1 MTAGPGASEPV
12 DAGPDAPFLGDATDT
27 RLHGPAARVTDPI
40 RRLKSTYA
48 GDDHR
53 PIGSYAVLEVAYL
66 TACAALA
73 GVVRRRGRLPE
84 RFHAGDL
91 FLLAVATHRLSRT
104 VSKDVVTSPLRAPFT
119 RFKGAGAPGE
129 LSEEV
134 RGKGM
139 HRAVGE
145 LITCP
150 FCLAQWV
157 ATAFAFGLVLAPR
170 PTRFV
175 ASIFTTV
182 ATADLLQFV
191 YAGAEKASSK

>member
-1 MTAGPGASEPV
+1 MTADPMVSGPV
-12 DAGPDAPFLGDATDT
+12 DPESEDGFVGDATDT
-27 RLHGPAARVTDPI
+27 RLHGPTARVTGPI

-48 GDDHR
+48 GDHHR
-53 PIGSYAVLEVAYL
+53 PIGSYAMLEVAYL
-66 TACAALA
+66 TACTALA
-73 GVVRRRGRLPE
+73 GVVKRRGRLPE

-91 FLLAVATHRLSRT
+91 VLLAVATHRLSRT

-134 RGKGM
+134 RGEGM

-145 LITCP
+145 LVTCP

-157 ATAFAFGLVLAPR
+157 ATGFAFGLVLAPR

-175 ASIFTTV
+175 ASVFTTV
-182 ATADLLQFV
+182 AAADVLQFV
-191 YAGAEKASSK
+191 YAGAEKASSN

>member
-1 MTAGPGASEPV
+1 VTSS
-12 DAGPDAPFLGDATDT
+12 PFETT
-27 RLHGPAARVTDPI
+27 RVTDDADASGPTAAAGSADGVRPIASI
-40 RRLKSTYA
+40 RRLKSAYA
-48 GDDHR
+48 GEHHR

-73 GVVRRRGRLPE
+73 AVVRRRGRLPE
-84 RFHAGDL
+84 RFSAGDL
-91 FLLAVATHRLSRT
+91 VLLAVATHRVSRT
-104 VSKDVVTSPLRAPFT
+104 VSKDVVTSPMRAPFT

-134 RGKGM
+134 RGEGM

-150 FCLAQWV
+150 FCLAQWI

-170 PTRFV
+170 PTRFI
-175 ASIFTTV
+175 ASVFTTV

-191 YAGAEKASSK
+191 YAGAEKVSSKD